1 MNRVFDL
8 ILVLMTL
15 PLILI
20 ISIVII
26 PLIYLDTFQ
35 NPIYWSKRIGKKN
48 KIFFMPKFR
57 TMFNNPPETA
67 THLLQNPEK
76 YISKFGSVIR
86 KLSLDELP
94 QIYSII
100 KGDMKIV
107 GPRPAL
113 YNQKDLI
120 LERNK
125 LGIDK
130 LKPGITGWAQINGRD
145 EIDINSKVKL
155 DYYYLLNKSI
165 FFDIKI
171 IYLTIIRVFNFKSI
185 SH

>member
-1 MNRVFDL
+1 MNRLFDL
-8 ILVLMTL
+8 IIVIMIL

-20 ISIVII
+20 ISIAII

-48 KIFFMPKFR
+48 KIFFMPKYR

-67 THLLQNPEK
+67 THLLENPEK
-76 YISKFGSVIR
+76 YISKFGSIIR

-113 YNQKDLI
+113 YNQKDLM
-120 LERNK
+120 LKRVN
-125 LGIDK
+125 LGIDN
-130 LKPGITGWAQINGRD
+130 LLPGITGWAQINGRD

-155 DYYYLLNKSI
+155 DYYYLLNRSV
-165 FFDIKI
+165 FFDLKI
-171 IYLTIIRVFNFKSI
+171 IYLTIRRMFNFKSI